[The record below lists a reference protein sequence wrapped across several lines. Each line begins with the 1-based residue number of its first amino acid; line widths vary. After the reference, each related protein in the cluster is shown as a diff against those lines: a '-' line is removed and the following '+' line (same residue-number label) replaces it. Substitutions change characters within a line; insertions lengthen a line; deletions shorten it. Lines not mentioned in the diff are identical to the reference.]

1 MKDDEL
7 IQLINPVVAD
17 LGLECLG
24 IEYAPSRG
32 NSLLRIYIDHLER
45 PITIEDCEAVSR
57 ELSAQFDVN
66 DPIAG
71 RYTLEVSSP
80 GLDRPL
86 FTPAQFA
93 RFIGEKAKI
102 ALNLP
107 VEGRRR
113 LQGAIRAVDGDL
125 WVERLFDLVPG
136 GVWGFIITVNLLIFL
151 LGFFLDFFEIAF
163 ILLPLLGPVAVKLGL
178 DPVWFAVMIG
188 LNLQTSFLTPPFGFA
203 LFYLRGVA
211 PAEVSTGDIYRG
223 VIPFVGLQLVALAIV
238 IAYPGLVTHMTERAG
253 PDPASIEIRL
263 PPSPRG
269 LDAPAQKREGA
280 RQPTEEDKAAAEIE
294 RMLRENP

>member
-45 PITIEDCEAVSR
+45 PITIDDCEAVSR
-57 ELSAQFDVN
+57 ELSAQLDVN
-66 DPIAG
+66 DPISG

-102 ALNLP
+102 SLNLP

-113 LQGAIRAVDGDL
+113 LQGEIRAVDGDRITIEQDG
-125 WVERLFDLVPG
+125 VDVVVTHDNVQKARIVPDYAA
-136 GVWGFIITVNLLIFL
+136 
-151 LGFFLDFFEIAF
+151 LG
-163 ILLPLLGPVAVKLGL
+163 LLPEK
-178 DPVWFAVMIG
+178 
-188 LNLQTSFLTPPFGFA
+188 PPGKA
-203 LFYLRGVA
+203 KPSGK
-211 PAEVSTGDIYRG
+211 
-223 VIPFVGLQLVALAIV
+223 
-238 IAYPGLVTHMTERAG
+238 PGTAR
-253 PDPASIEIRL
+253 P
-263 PPSPRG
+263 
-269 LDAPAQKREGA
+269 GA
-280 RQPTEEDKAAAEIE
+280 AKPGANRRKP
-294 RMLRENP
+294 N

>member
-57 ELSAQFDVN
+57 ELSAQLDVN
-66 DPIAG
+66 DPISG

-80 GLDRPL
+80 GIDRPL

-107 VEGRRR
+107 TDGRRR
-113 LQGAIRAVDGDL
+113 LLGTIRAVDDGRITIEQDG
-125 WVERLFDLVPG
+125 VDVIVAHDNVQKARIVP
-136 GVWGFIITVNLLIFL
+136 
-151 LGFFLDFFEIAF
+151 DYA
-163 ILLPLLGPVAVKLGL
+163 ALGL
-178 DPVWFAVMIG
+178 
-188 LNLQTSFLTPPFGFA
+188 
-203 LFYLRGVA
+203 A
-211 PAEVSTGDIYRG
+211 PEKPAGKAK
-223 VIPFVGLQLVALAIV
+223 PQAK
-238 IAYPGLVTHMTERAG
+238 PGTVPSGAAKKSAAG
-253 PDPASIEIRL
+253 KP
-263 PPSPRG
+263 
-269 LDAPAQKREGA
+269 GA
-280 RQPTEEDKAAAEIE
+280 TQRKPNK
-294 RMLRENP
+294 

>member
-1 MKDDEL
+1 VKDDEL

-57 ELSAQFDVN
+57 ELSAQLDVN
-66 DPIAG
+66 DPISG

-102 ALNLP
+102 SLNLP
-107 VEGRRR
+107 VDGRRR
-113 LQGAIRAVDGDL
+113 LQGDIRAVDGD
-125 WVERLFDLVPG
+125 R
-136 GVWGFIITVNLLIFL
+136 IT
-151 LGFFLDFFEIAF
+151 IAQDG
-163 ILLPLLGPVAVKLGL
+163 I
-178 DPVWFAVMIG
+178 D
-188 LNLQTSFLTPPFGFA
+188 
-203 LFYLRGVA
+203 
-211 PAEVSTGDIYRG
+211 
-223 VIPFVGLQLVALAIV
+223 IV
-238 IAYPGLVTHMTERAG
+238 IAHDNVQKARIVPDYAALGLLPEKPSGKAKPPAKPANAKPDAAKPGAT
-253 PDPASIEIRL
+253 
-263 PPSPRG
+263 
-269 LDAPAQKREGA
+269 KRK
-280 RQPTEEDKAAAEIE
+280 PNK
-294 RMLRENP
+294 

>member
-113 LQGAIRAVDGDL
+113 LQGAIRAVDG
-125 WVERLFDLVPG
+125 ERITIDQDGVDITIAHDNVQKARIVP
-136 GVWGFIITVNLLIFL
+136 
-151 LGFFLDFFEIAF
+151 DYA
-163 ILLPLLGPVAVKLGL
+163 ALGL
-178 DPVWFAVMIG
+178 
-188 LNLQTSFLTPPFGFA
+188 
-203 LFYLRGVA
+203 A
-211 PAEVSTGDIYRG
+211 PEKPAGK
-223 VIPFVGLQLVALAIV
+223 PKPQAK
-238 IAYPGLVTHMTERAG
+238 PGAAKPGPAKPAAG
-253 PDPASIEIRL
+253 EA
-263 PPSPRG
+263 G
-269 LDAPAQKREGA
+269 AAPKRKK
-280 RQPTEEDKAAAEIE
+280 PNK
-294 RMLRENP
+294 

>member
-1 MKDDEL
+1 VKDDEL

-57 ELSAQFDVN
+57 ELSAQLDVN
-66 DPIAG
+66 DPISG

-80 GLDRPL
+80 GIDRPL

-107 VEGRRR
+107 TDGRRR
-113 LQGAIRAVDGDL
+113 LLGTIRAVDG
-125 WVERLFDLVPG
+125 ERITIEQDGIDIIVAHDNVQKARIVP
-136 GVWGFIITVNLLIFL
+136 
-151 LGFFLDFFEIAF
+151 DYA
-163 ILLPLLGPVAVKLGL
+163 ALGL
-178 DPVWFAVMIG
+178 APEKPAGKAKPQAKPGAV
-188 LNLQTSFLTPPFGFA
+188 Q
-203 LFYLRGVA
+203 
-211 PAEVSTGDIYRG
+211 
-223 VIPFVGLQLVALAIV
+223 
-238 IAYPGLVTHMTERAG
+238 PGAAKKSAAG
-253 PDPASIEIRL
+253 KS
-263 PPSPRG
+263 
-269 LDAPAQKREGA
+269 GA
-280 RQPTEEDKAAAEIE
+280 TQRKPNK
-294 RMLRENP
+294 

>member
-113 LQGAIRAVDGDL
+113 LQGAIRAVDG
-125 WVERLFDLVPG
+125 ERITIDQDGVDITIAHDNVQKARIVP
-136 GVWGFIITVNLLIFL
+136 
-151 LGFFLDFFEIAF
+151 DYA
-163 ILLPLLGPVAVKLGL
+163 ALGL
-178 DPVWFAVMIG
+178 APEKPAGKPKPQAKPGAAKPGPAKPAVG
-188 LNLQTSFLTPPFGFA
+188 EAGA
-203 LFYLRGVA
+203 A
-211 PAEVSTGDIYRG
+211 P
-223 VIPFVGLQLVALAIV
+223 
-238 IAYPGLVTHMTERAG
+238 
-253 PDPASIEIRL
+253 
-263 PPSPRG
+263 
-269 LDAPAQKREGA
+269 KRKK
-280 RQPTEEDKAAAEIE
+280 PNK
-294 RMLRENP
+294 

>member
-57 ELSAQFDVN
+57 ELSAQLDVN
-66 DPIAG
+66 DPISG

-80 GLDRPL
+80 GIDRPL
-86 FTPAQFA
+86 FTPAHFA

-107 VEGRRR
+107 TDGRRR
-113 LQGAIRAVDGDL
+113 LLGTIRAVDDDRITIEQDGIDI
-125 WVERLFDLVPG
+125 VVAHDNVQKARIVP
-136 GVWGFIITVNLLIFL
+136 
-151 LGFFLDFFEIAF
+151 DYA
-163 ILLPLLGPVAVKLGL
+163 ALGL
-178 DPVWFAVMIG
+178 
-188 LNLQTSFLTPPFGFA
+188 
-203 LFYLRGVA
+203 A
-211 PAEVSTGDIYRG
+211 PEKPTGKAK
-223 VIPFVGLQLVALAIV
+223 PQAK
-238 IAYPGLVTHMTERAG
+238 PGDAQPGAAKKSAAG
-253 PDPASIEIRL
+253 KS
-263 PPSPRG
+263 
-269 LDAPAQKREGA
+269 GA
-280 RQPTEEDKAAAEIE
+280 TQRKPNK
-294 RMLRENP
+294 

>member
-113 LQGAIRAVDGDL
+113 LQGAIRAVDGDRITIDQDG
-125 WVERLFDLVPG
+125 VDITIAHDNVQKARIVP
-136 GVWGFIITVNLLIFL
+136 
-151 LGFFLDFFEIAF
+151 DYA
-163 ILLPLLGPVAVKLGL
+163 ALGL
-178 DPVWFAVMIG
+178 
-188 LNLQTSFLTPPFGFA
+188 
-203 LFYLRGVA
+203 A
-211 PAEVSTGDIYRG
+211 PEKPAGK
-223 VIPFVGLQLVALAIV
+223 PKPQAK
-238 IAYPGLVTHMTERAG
+238 PGAAKPGPAKPAAG
-253 PDPASIEIRL
+253 KA
-263 PPSPRG
+263 
-269 LDAPAQKREGA
+269 DAAPKRKK
-280 RQPTEEDKAAAEIE
+280 PNK
-294 RMLRENP
+294 

>member
-57 ELSAQFDVN
+57 ELSAQLDVN
-66 DPIAG
+66 DPISG

-80 GLDRPL
+80 GIDRPL
-86 FTPAQFA
+86 FTPAHFA

-107 VEGRRR
+107 TDGRRR
-113 LQGAIRAVDGDL
+113 LLGTIRAVDD
-125 WVERLFDLVPG
+125 ERITIEQDGIDIIVAHDNVQKARIVP
-136 GVWGFIITVNLLIFL
+136 
-151 LGFFLDFFEIAF
+151 DYA
-163 ILLPLLGPVAVKLGL
+163 ALGL
-178 DPVWFAVMIG
+178 APEKPAGKAKPQAMPGAV
-188 LNLQTSFLTPPFGFA
+188 Q
-203 LFYLRGVA
+203 
-211 PAEVSTGDIYRG
+211 
-223 VIPFVGLQLVALAIV
+223 
-238 IAYPGLVTHMTERAG
+238 PGAAKKSAAG
-253 PDPASIEIRL
+253 KS
-263 PPSPRG
+263 
-269 LDAPAQKREGA
+269 GA
-280 RQPTEEDKAAAEIE
+280 TQRKPNK
-294 RMLRENP
+294 

>member
-7 IQLINPVVAD
+7 IQLIKPVVAD

-45 PITIEDCEAVSR
+45 PITIDDCEAVSR
-57 ELSAQFDVN
+57 ELSAQLDVN
-66 DPIAG
+66 DPISG

-102 ALNLP
+102 SLNLP

-113 LQGAIRAVDGDL
+113 LQGEIRGVDGDRITIEQDGIEI
-125 WVERLFDLVPG
+125 VVAHDNVQKARIVPDYAA
-136 GVWGFIITVNLLIFL
+136 
-151 LGFFLDFFEIAF
+151 LG
-163 ILLPLLGPVAVKLGL
+163 LLPEKPSGK
-178 DPVWFAVMIG
+178 
-188 LNLQTSFLTPPFGFA
+188 
-203 LFYLRGVA
+203 
-211 PAEVSTGDIYRG
+211 
-223 VIPFVGLQLVALAIV
+223 
-238 IAYPGLVTHMTERAG
+238 AG
-253 PDPASIEIRL
+253 PPAK
-263 PPSPRG
+263 PGAAKPG
-269 LDAPAQKREGA
+269 ATKRK
-280 RQPTEEDKAAAEIE
+280 PK
-294 RMLRENP
+294 

>member
-1 MKDDEL
+1 VKDDEL

-57 ELSAQFDVN
+57 ELSAQLDVN
-66 DPIAG
+66 DPISG

-80 GLDRPL
+80 GIDRPL

-107 VEGRRR
+107 TDGRRR
-113 LQGAIRAVDGDL
+113 LLGTIRAVDDDRITIEQDGIDII
-125 WVERLFDLVPG
+125 VAHDNVQKARIVP
-136 GVWGFIITVNLLIFL
+136 
-151 LGFFLDFFEIAF
+151 DYA
-163 ILLPLLGPVAVKLGL
+163 ALGL
-178 DPVWFAVMIG
+178 
-188 LNLQTSFLTPPFGFA
+188 
-203 LFYLRGVA
+203 A
-211 PAEVSTGDIYRG
+211 PEKPAGKAK
-223 VIPFVGLQLVALAIV
+223 PQAK
-238 IAYPGLVTHMTERAG
+238 PGTVQPGAAKKSAAG
-253 PDPASIEIRL
+253 KP
-263 PPSPRG
+263 
-269 LDAPAQKREGA
+269 GA
-280 RQPTEEDKAAAEIE
+280 TQRKPNK
-294 RMLRENP
+294 